1 MKLNTKNIPWRVN
14 EQIRAVQLRVID
26 SEGQQLGVL
35 PISQALQK
43 AREEGVD
50 LIEIAPKAN
59 PPVAKII
66 ELGKFRYQEEKKLRE
81 SQKKTKAAELK
92 EIRFSPFIA
101 EGDYQTR
108 LNRVKEFLVDGDK
121 VKLVVVFK
129 GRQLGSKQF
138 GYSLFKKILGEL
150 GDSIVVDMEPKFIGR
165 HLAMIVSPL
174 KKRIAN
180 IEKDIKDAKE
190 KQSKN

>member
-1 MKLNTKNIPWRVN
+1 MNTKNIPWRVN